1 GHGVV
6 PGTIC
11 SVEGVLDMGYIMA
24 RDRVTATVKIQNT
37 SSLTLPCSLQLDS
50 LSPTRDRD
58 RQGIPAFLTSSVQR
72 AEVVGTQNY
81 SGLSVF
87 SVFPTE
93 GELEPGKSQEFVVT
107 FSPDHE
113 SLYYSDRL
121 RVMLFGRQTAHEIPL
136 KGAARE
142 HPMFVEGGVPLDVP
156 VESLA
161 VTAPVASQ
169 EALRGGLSVCPCAEP
184 AEPVRSLLLL
194 LEYVDGGGPAEPAR
208 AELRLGAVESPL
220 LPAKKAVEFSLDSVP
235 QLERAG
241 MELEVPKGAL
251 DRGQER
257 RVRVSWAPP
266 PDLQVSDPPLVTALL
281 TLKGD
286 ITEYYRVLLL
296 ARVVSAS

>member
-6 PGTIC
+6 PGMVC
-11 SVEGVLDMGYIMA
+11 SVEGVLDMGYVMA
-24 RDRVTATVKIQNT
+24 REKVTATVKIQNT
-37 SSLTLPCSLQLDS
+37 SSLTLPFSLQLDS

-58 RQGIPAFLTSSVQR
+58 RQDIPAFLTSSVQR
-72 AEVVGTQNY
+72 TEVVGTQNY

-93 GELEPGKSQEFVVT
+93 GEIEAGESQEFVVT

-121 RVMLFGRQTAHEIPL
+121 RVVLFGKLTAHEIPL

-142 HPMFVEGGVPLDVP
+142 HPMFVDGGVPLDVP

-169 EALRGGLSVCPCAEP
+169 EALRGGLSVCPCADP
-184 AEPVRSLLLL
+184 QKPVRSLLLL
-194 LEYVDGGGPAEPAR
+194 LEYVDGEGPAEPAR
-208 AELRLGAVESPL
+208 AELRVGAMDSPL
-220 LPAKKAVEFSLDSVP
+220 LAAKKAVEFSLDSVP
-235 QLERAG
+235 DLEQAG
-241 MELEVPKGAL
+241 IEVETPKGTL
-251 DRGQER
+251 DRGQEQ

-286 ITEYYRVLLL
+286 ITECYRVLFMP
-296 ARVVSAS
+296 RVVSA

>member
-6 PGTIC
+6 PGTVC
-11 SVEGVLDMGYIMA
+11 SVEGVLDMGYVMA
-24 RDRVTATVKIQNT
+24 REQVTSTLQVQNT
-37 SSLTLPCSLQLDS
+37 SSLTLPFCTQLDS

-58 RQGIPAFLTSSVQR
+58 RQNIPAFLSPSVQR
-72 AEVVGTQNY
+72 TEIVGTQNY

-93 GELEPGKSQEFVVT
+93 GEIEAGKSQEFVVT

-121 RVMLFGRQTAHEIPL
+121 RVLLFGKQTAHEILL

-161 VTAPVASQ
+161 VTSSLASH
-169 EALRGGLSVCPCAEP
+169 EALRADCLCLEP
-184 AEPVRSLLLL
+184 QEPVRSLLLL

-208 AELRLGAVESPL
+208 AELRVGAVDTPL
-220 LPAKKAVEFSLDSVP
+220 LPATKAVQFSLDSLP
-235 QLERAG
+235 ELERAG
-241 MELEVPKGAL
+241 IALEEPRGAL

-257 RVRVSWAPP
+257 SVRVSWAPP
-266 PDLQVSDPPLVTALL
+266 AELQVSDPPLVTALL
-281 TLKGD
+281 TLTGD
-286 ITEYYRVLLL
+286 ITERYRVLLM
-296 ARVVSAS
+296 ARVVSA